1 MDTKTKKI
9 VRIVCFVLAAMMV
22 VPSVIALIMY

>member
-1 MDTKTKKI
+1 MNTKNKKV

-22 VPSVIALIMY
+22 IPSVLALILS

>member
-1 MDTKTKKI
+1 MNTKTKKI

-22 VPSVIALIMY
+22 IPSVLALILY

>member
-9 VRIVCFVLAAMMV
+9 VRIVCFALAAMMV
-22 VPSVIALIMY
+22 IPSVIALILY

>member
-9 VRIVCFVLAAMMV
+9 VRVVCFILAAMMV

>member
-9 VRIVCFVLAAMMV
+9 VRIVCLVLAAMMV
-22 VPSVIALIMY
+22 IPSVLALIMY

>member
-1 MDTKTKKI
+1 MDTKTKKV

>member
-1 MDTKTKKI
+1 MDTKTKKV

-22 VPSVIALIMY
+22 VPSVLALIMY

>member
-1 MDTKTKKI
+1 MNTKTKKI

-22 VPSVIALIMY
+22 IPSVLALILS